1 MKPKQTPDVF
11 RFIINPKA
19 GRRNRA
25 NLAGEIEAVFA
36 SAPERADCQI
46 ILTEQPNHATQLAA
60 GFASQFGERVL
71 VFACGGDG
79 TAREVAAGI
88 AGTPATMSI
97 LPIGTANDFAKTMFS
112 TTQLSRL
119 MQLLP
124 DPTIRCI
131 DTIAIDDEICLNI
144 TSLGFDTKVQL
155 KAVQLNQRVRILGN
169 LAYPVAILLSLFGN
183 RTYGID
189 YDVQAIRAD
198 GTTEPFRGSAEIIL
212 SAICNGRY
220 YGGGFNP
227 APKAEVDD
235 GRLAFCLVDSLPLR
249 RIIPLLPKYKS
260 GQHLGDP
267 AIHMTDI
274 VSGTIRSNNGLLLGN
289 IDGEPFEREQITFRV
304 MPRSLNFACY

>member
-169 LAYPVAILLSLFGN
+169 LAYPVAILLSLFGIAPMALITMFKPYGQTEQRN
-183 RTYGID
+183 RFGD
-189 YDVQAIRAD
+189 QLK
-198 GTTEPFRGSAEIIL
+198 SSCLL
-212 SAICNGRY
+212 SATAVIMVEDLIRHRRPRWMMVVWHSAWWTRY
-220 YGGGFNP
+220 
-227 APKAEVDD
+227 
-235 GRLAFCLVDSLPLR
+235 
-249 RIIPLLPKYKS
+249 
-260 GQHLGDP
+260 H
-267 AIHMTDI
+267 
-274 VSGTIRSNNGLLLGN
+274 
-289 IDGEPFEREQITFRV
+289 
-304 MPRSLNFACY
+304 